1 MYRLARQLL
10 VIASLAS
17 WLVLGE
23 LILLAW
29 PASFVLVAALVI
41 ARCRNRKRKQLTT
54 LGSARFANRKDVQ
67 AAGLLYADTGLILG
81 RLIIPEE

>member
-1 MYRLARQLL
+1 MYRLSRLLL
-10 VIASLAS
+10 VVSCLAS

-41 ARCRNRKRKQLTT
+41 ARYRNRKCKQLTT

-81 RLIIPEE
+81 RLVSGEE